1 MSKPVVIIALL
12 GVIVLTSPAV
22 AASSNQFDLVCKGKE
37 QKRTGVP
44 ATAWTERFQIDIDAK
59 RWCRGTCK
67 TLARIGS
74 ITADEIL
81 ISDSRAAI
89 GGPPDTELKLSH
101 TRGTVSEAVM
111 MGWSGSGAS
120 LADGTCRRQ
129 YFSGFPAQR
138 F

>member
-1 MSKPVVIIALL
+1 MSKPAFTIALL
-12 GVIVLTSPAV
+12 GAIVLTSPAV
-22 AASSNQFDLVCKGKE
+22 AASSNQFDLVWKGKE

-44 ATAWTERFQIDIDAK
+44 ATAWTERFRIDLDAK

-67 TLARIGS
+67 APAQIGS

-89 GGPPDTELKLSH
+89 GGPPDTELKLSR

-120 LADGTCRRQ
+120 LADDTCRRE

>member
-1 MSKPVVIIALL
+1 ML
-12 GVIVLTSPAV
+12 GAIVLTVPAV

-44 ATAWTERFQIDIDAK
+44 ATAWTERSRIDLNAK
-59 RWCRGTCK
+59 RWCRGACK
-67 TLARIGS
+67 APAQISS

-81 ISDSRAAI
+81 IFDSRAAI
-89 GGPPDTELKLSH
+89 GGHPDTELKLSL
-101 TRGTVSEAVM
+101 TRGTVSEAAM

-120 LADGTCRRQ
+120 LADGTCRRE
-129 YFSGFPAQR
+129 YLSGFLPRR